1 MKIDWKKF
9 TPHLWVLLLF
19 VGTVFIYNAPLLDGK
34 AMRMEDMTQVNG
46 MSKALQDH
54 YARTGERAL
63 WTNSLFAGMP
73 AYQVAMKT
81 PQVWIQYLHYALA
94 YQLPQPANLMLLY
107 LLGGYFLFVILKF
120 RPLLAAFGAFAFAF
134 STYNFIILDAGHLT
148 KAMAIA
154 YMPVVIAGVIKI
166 FRKPS
171 IGNLALLTVALGLEI
186 NAYHYQVT
194 YYLALMV
201 VLYVV
206 FKAYESFKEKT
217 LPVFFK
223 AAAFSLV
230 AAALSITANFTGF
243 WVTYEYTQETL
254 RGGSAL
260 TNAKTATG
268 GGLDRE
274 YALRWSYGIGETGTL
289 LIPNFN
295 GGASASPIGENSETF
310 QVLTKNGVPRNQAQQ
325 FVENA
330 PTYFGDQ
337 PSTAGPTYFGAIVV
351 FLFVLGLLLVEG
363 RVKWWLFTTV
373 LLSFG
378 LMWGRNFGFLTDL
391 FIAYM
396 PMYNKF
402 RAVSIAQVT
411 AALAFPMLA
420 VILVQRLIDKKIDS
434 TKAIKQ
440 LKIATAIVGGFCLVF
455 VLAPAAFFSFESTA
469 DSNYANF
476 PGLVDALI
484 ADRTSMLRN
493 DAIKALVLVLLA
505 AGSLWMWLTNKL
517 SAKNMMLIL
526 LVATVADLWSVN
538 KRYVNANDFVNKR
551 QVTQAFEATAADL
564 QILQDQTTYYRVFDM
579 GNRNPFNENRASYF
593 HNSIGGYHAAK
604 LARFEDVKNTYFEG
618 QPNMNVLNMLNARWF
633 ILPAESGPQAQFN
646 PTAMGNV
653 WFARG
658 VLEVA
663 TADAAMDTLGSIDLR
678 ALAIVESDQMSK
690 IAGFK
695 SPTDS
700 SARIELSEYG
710 LDKLVYKSS
719 SSSDQLA
726 VFSDLYY
733 DKGWKAFV
741 DGKQVDYFRANYLLR
756 AMIVPAGEH
765 EISFRFEPESYILGE
780 KVSLASSIVLLL
792 LIALAIFDKIR
803 KKQPPTV
810 A

>member
-1 MKIDWKKF
+1 MKIDWKKYL
-9 TPHLWVLLLF
+9 PHFWVLLVF
-19 VGTVFIYNAPLLDGK
+19 VAAVFIYNAPLLDGK

-46 MSKALQDH
+46 MSKSLEDH
-54 YARTGERAL
+54 YAKTGERSL

-81 PQVWIQYLHYALA
+81 PQVWIQYLHYFLA

-107 LLGGYFLFVILKF
+107 LVGGYFLFTVLKF

-134 STYNFIILDAGHLT
+134 SSYNFIILDAGHLT

-154 YMPVVIAGVIKI
+154 YMPVVIAGVIKV
-166 FRKPS
+166 FRKPN
-171 IGNLALLTVALGLEI
+171 IGGLALLAVALGLEI

-201 VLYVV
+201 LLYVG
-206 FKAYESFKEKT
+206 FKAFEAFKEKT

-223 AAAFSLV
+223 ASAFALC

-260 TNAKTATG
+260 TDAQTATS

-274 YALRWSYGIGETGTL
+274 YALRWSYGIGETATL

-295 GGASASPIGENSETF
+295 GGASASAIGEKSETY
-310 QVLTKNGVPRNQAQQ
+310 QVLTQGGVPRNQAQQ
-325 FVENA
+325 FVANA

-363 RVKWWLFTTV
+363 RVKWWLLSTV

-391 FIAYM
+391 FIDYM

-420 VILVQRLIDKKIDS
+420 VILIQRLLDNKIDA
-434 TKAIKQ
+434 TKAKKQ
-440 LKIATAIVGGFCLVF
+440 LKIATGIVGGFCLIF
-455 VLAPAAFFSFESTA
+455 VLAPGAFFSFESAA
-469 DSNYANF
+469 DSTYTNF

-484 ADRTSMLRN
+484 ADRTAMLRS
-493 DAIKALVLVLLA
+493 DAIKSLVLVLLA
-505 AGSLWMWLTNKL
+505 AGSLWAWLSNKL
-517 SAKNMMLIL
+517 SAQNLLLIIL
-526 LVATVADLWSVN
+526 GATVVDLWSVN
-538 KRYVNANDFVNKR
+538 KRYVNADDFVNKR
-551 QVTQAFEATAADL
+551 QITQPFEATAADL

-604 LARFEDVKNTYFEG
+604 LARFEDVKNTLLSG
-618 QPNMNVLNMLNARWF
+618 QPNMNVLNMLNTRWF
-633 ILPAESGPQAQFN
+633 ILPTDNGPQPQFN
-646 PTAMGNV
+646 PAAMGNV
-653 WFARG
+653 WFAPAI
-658 VLEVA
+658 LEVA
-663 TADAAMDTLGSIDLR
+663 DADAAIDTLGGADLS
-678 ALAIVESDQMSK
+678 ALAIVESDQMAK
-690 IAGFK
+690 LTGF
-695 SPTDS
+695 SPQFDS
-700 SARIELSEYG
+700 SARIELTAYS
-710 LDKLVYKSS
+710 LDNLVYKSRS
-719 SSSDQLA
+719 NSAQLA

-733 DKGWKAFV
+733 DKGWNAYI
-741 DGKQVDYFRANYLLR
+741 DGQPAAYLRANYLLR
-756 AMIVPAGEH
+756 AMIVPAGDH
-765 EISFRFEPESYILGE
+765 EISFRFEPASYKFGE
-780 KVSLASSIVLLL
+780 QVSLASSIVLVLL
-792 LIALAIFDKIR
+792 VALALFEKIR
-803 KKQPPTV
+803 KKEPLN
-810 A
+810 AA

>member
-1 MKIDWKKF
+1 MKIDWKKL
-9 TPHLWVLLLF
+9 TPHLWVLLVF
-19 VGTVFIYNAPLLDGK
+19 VAAVFIYNAPLLDGK
-34 AMRMEDMTQVNG
+34 AMRMEDMTQVSG
-46 MSKALQDH
+46 MSKALEDH
-54 YARTGERAL
+54 YAKTGERSL

-81 PQVWIQYLHYALA
+81 PQVWVQYLHYFLA

-107 LLGGYFLFVILKF
+107 LLGGYFLFVVLKF
-120 RPLLAAFGAFAFAF
+120 RPTVAAFGAFAFAF
-134 STYNFIILDAGHLT
+134 SSYNFIILDAGHLT

-154 YMPVVIAGVIKI
+154 YMPVVIAGVIKM
-166 FRKPS
+166 FRKPG
-171 IGNLALLTVALGLEI
+171 IGNLALLAVGLGLEI

-201 VLYVV
+201 LLYVA
-206 FKAYESFKEKT
+206 FKAYEAVKEKSLT
-217 LPVFFK
+217 VFFK
-223 AAAFSLV
+223 AAAFSLL
-230 AAALSITANFTGF
+230 AAGLSITANFTGF

-295 GGASASPIGENSETF
+295 GGASASPIGEKSETF
-310 QVLTKNGVPRNQAQQ
+310 DLLTKNGVPRNQAKQ

-363 RVKWWLFTTV
+363 RVKWWLLSTV

-391 FIAYM
+391 FINYM

-420 VILVQRLIDKKIDS
+420 VILLQRLLDNKIDS
-434 TKAIKQ
+434 AKAMKQ
-440 LKIATAIVGGFCLVF
+440 LKIATAIVGGFCLIF
-455 VLAPAAFFSFESTA
+455 ALAPGAFFSFESAA

-476 PGLVDALI
+476 PGLVEALI
-484 ADRTSMLRN
+484 ADRTAMLRS
-493 DAIKALVLVLLA
+493 DAIKSLLLVLLA
-505 AGSLWMWLTNKL
+505 AGSIWLWLTNKL
-517 SAKNMMLIL
+517 SAKYMTLII
-526 LVATVADLWSVN
+526 LVATVFDLWSVN
-538 KRYVNANDFVNKR
+538 KRYVNDSDFVNKR
-551 QVTQAFEATAADL
+551 QLTQAFEATQADL

-618 QPNMNVLNMLNARWF
+618 QPNMNVLNMLNTRWF
-633 ILPAESGPQAQFN
+633 IIPTENGPMAQFN
-646 PTAMGNV
+646 PSAMGNV
-653 WFARG
+653 WFVSG
-658 VLEVA
+658 LLEVA
-663 TADAAMDTLGSIDLR
+663 NADAAMDTLGGADLR
-678 ALAIVESDQMSK
+678 SFAIVESDQLPKLS
-690 IAGFK
+690 GFQ
-695 SPTDS
+695 PQTDS
-700 SARIELSEYG
+700 SARIELTEYA
-710 LDKLVYKSS
+710 LDKLVYKSNS
-719 SSSDQLA
+719 STDQLA

-733 DKGWKAFV
+733 DKGWKAFI
-741 DGKQVDYFRANYLLR
+741 DGKPADYLRANYLLR
-756 AMIVPAGEH
+756 AMIVPAGAH
-765 EISFRFEPESYILGE
+765 EISFRFEPDSYAFGE

-792 LIALAIFDKIR
+792 LVALAIFDKFR
-803 KKQPPTV
+803 KKASVT
-810 A
+810 AA

>member
-9 TPHLWVLLLF
+9 LPHFWVLLVF
-19 VGTVFIYNAPLLDGK
+19 VAAVFIYNAPLLDGK

-46 MSKALQDH
+46 MAKGLEDH
-54 YARTGERAL
+54 YAKTGERSL

-81 PQVWIQYLHYALA
+81 PQVWVQYLHYLLA

-107 LLGGYFLFVILKF
+107 LLGGYFLFTVLKF

-134 STYNFIILDAGHLT
+134 SSYNFIILDAGHLT

-154 YMPVVIAGVIKI
+154 YMPVVIAGVIKV
-166 FRKPS
+166 FRKPG
-171 IGNLALLTVALGLEI
+171 IGSLALLAVALGLEI

-201 VLYVV
+201 LLYVG

-223 AAAFSLV
+223 ASAFAL
-230 AAALSITANFTGF
+230 AAAVLSISANFTGF
-243 WVTYEYTQETL
+243 WVTYEYTKETL

-260 TNAKTATG
+260 TNAQTATG

-274 YALRWSYGIGETGTL
+274 YALRWSYGVGETATI

-295 GGASASPIGENSETF
+295 GGASASPIGEQSETF
-310 QVLTKNGVPRNQAQQ
+310 QVLTQGGVPRNQAKQ

-337 PSTAGPTYFGAIVV
+337 PSTAGPTYFGAIIV

-363 RVKWWLFTTV
+363 RVKWWLLSTV

-391 FIAYM
+391 FIDYM

-420 VILVQRLIDKKIDS
+420 VILVQRLLDNKIDVD
-434 TKAIKQ
+434 KAKKQ
-440 LKIATAIVGGFCLVF
+440 LKIATGIVGGFCLIF
-455 VLAPAAFFSFESTA
+455 VLAPGAFFSFESAA
-469 DSNYANF
+469 DSNYASF
-476 PGLVDALI
+476 PGLADALI
-484 ADRTSMLRN
+484 ADRTSMLRS
-493 DAIKALVLVLLA
+493 DAIKSLVLVLLA
-505 AGSLWMWLTNKL
+505 AGSLWMWLSNKL
-517 SAKNMMLIL
+517 SAQYLLLIL
-526 LVATVADLWSVN
+526 LGATVADLWSVN
-538 KRYVNANDFVNKR
+538 KRYVNESDFVNKR
-551 QVTQAFEATAADL
+551 QVTQPFEATAADL

-604 LARFEDVKNTYFEG
+604 LARFEDVKNTLLSA
-618 QPNMNVLNMLNARWF
+618 QPNMNVLNMLNTRWF
-633 ILPAESGPQAQFN
+633 IMPSEAGPQAQFN
-646 PTAMGNV
+646 PSAMGNV
-653 WFARG
+653 WFAPAI
-658 VLEVA
+658 LEVA
-663 TADAAMDTLGSIDLR
+663 NADAAIDTLDGADLR
-678 ALAIVESDQMSK
+678 SFAIVESDQMAK
-690 IAGFK
+690 LAGFN
-695 SPTDS
+695 PQADS
-700 SARIELSEYG
+700 TARIALTEYS
-710 LDKLVYKSS
+710 LDKLVYKSNS
-719 SSSDQLA
+719 STAQLA

-733 DKGWKAFV
+733 DKGWNAFI
-741 DGKQVDYFRANYLLR
+741 DGEPADYLRANYLLR
-756 AMIVPAGEH
+756 AIVVPAGEH
-765 EISFRFEPESYILGE
+765 EITFRFEPASYKLGE
-780 KVSLASSIVLLL
+780 QVSLASSIVLALL
-792 LIALAIFDKIR
+792 VALAIFEKIR
-803 KKQPPTV
+803 KKAPLN
-810 A
+810 AA